1 MGRFSNYEKQVARVD
16 RVKLPGAGI
25 VLKLSNIFKHLNI
38 SKKASDQIRPY
49 CKKRKGDQMVLLVG
63 GEEGLTESSY

>member
-25 VLKLSNIFKHLNI
+25 VLKLSNIL
-38 SKKASDQIRPY
+38 KKASHQLRPY
-49 CKKRKGDQMVLLVG
+49 CKKRKGDQMVLLVD